1 MRTATVALVLRLAA
15 TQLVSLGA
23 WLSSIDR
30 LFVTSSLYP
39 ENFIDEKVMFFK
51 KLLGIEDQSSKNGL
65 SPNRHPDV
73 QPVGSFLQKKFA
85 RGINYNMKIVIRGD
99 RNVGKTALF
108 TRLKGEPFKET
119 YIPSTEIQVASV
131 HWNCAYTNEVIKVE
145 VWDVTQPEPCLD
157 AMFLNVYKG
166 AHGVL
171 FVMDMTKSWT
181 FDYVRRE
188 LPHVPPELPVLVLA
202 NHRDMGAH
210 RTVTEDQVRQFLE
223 DEAAG
228 RLDLTGGYLP
238 AGDGS
243 RCAER
248 KNRVIRVQFCEAS
261 MRDGFGLL
269 FVHKFF
275 NLPFL
280 CLQRAVLKQQLAR
293 NELQTAQCVLDLET
307 EHGPFSTSPAAYEAY
322 LAIRRQKV
330 STPCNTQHPTTT
342 CQTAMSPDHGSISSS
357 TSPVS
362 NAMAVSSAH
371 HNHDLP
377 AIVDNIQEK
386 PKPQHTSIAG
396 SGHFRTDR
404 DACKIVNVYASSD
417 DAVSAPPGQQATV
430 KKPVVLAFREEIDP
444 VDVIQATQP
453 AELRSLSDS
462 FYSESDAEREVLVD
476 GGDYPKLESPSPEK
490 FDSRN
495 SLQFC
500 VTDNGPLFTEY
511 PATNDQFRPVGSLSN
526 YRLPQPNA
534 IDLQVDN
541 GFVHVL
547 DDTELKTDNR
557 PSWLS
562 DKTVPTDSINKEPCS
577 SSANQDHH
585 LVSGHSTMQDIAE
598 SLVTSEEDAYALE
611 QFLSDS

>member
-1 MRTATVALVLRLAA
+1 
-15 TQLVSLGA
+15 
-23 WLSSIDR
+23 
-30 LFVTSSLYP
+30 
-39 ENFIDEKVMFFK
+39 
-51 KLLGIEDQSSKNGL
+51 
-65 SPNRHPDV
+65 
-73 QPVGSFLQKKFA
+73 
-85 RGINYNMKIVIRGD
+85 KIVIRGD

-108 TRLKGEPFKET
+108 TRLKGEPFKEA

-131 HWNCAYTNEVIKVE
+131 HWNCEYTNEVIKVE
-145 VWDVTQPEPCLD
+145 VWDVVDKGKPRPVLNSLKLSNTELQARSRRLCKTQSEPCLD

-188 LPHVPPELPVLVLA
+188 LPHVPPELPILVLA
-202 NHRDMGAH
+202 NHRDMGDH
-210 RTVTEDQVRQFLE
+210 RTITEDQVRQFLE

-228 RLDLTGGYLP
+228 RLDSTEGHLP
-238 AGDGS
+238 AGDGKG
-243 RCAER
+243 CAKK

-280 CLQRAVLKQQLAR
+280 CLQHAVLKQQLAR

-307 EHGPFSTSPAAYEAY
+307 EHGPFATNPAAYDAY
-322 LAIRRQKV
+322 LAVRRQKV
-330 STPCNTQHPTTT
+330 STHCGAQHPTTT
-342 CQTAMSPDHGSISSS
+342 YQTTMPSDHGSISSS
-357 TSPVS
+357 TSPAS
-362 NAMAVSSAH
+362 NIMTVSSVH
-371 HNHDLP
+371 HSRDLP
-377 AIVDNIQEK
+377 DITDNIQQK
-386 PKPQHTSIAG
+386 TKLQHTNSIG
-396 SGHFRTDR
+396 SGDFRTDR

-417 DAVSAPPGQQATV
+417 DAVSVSPGQQAPI
-430 KKPVVLAFREEIDP
+430 KKPVVLAFQEEIDP

-462 FYSESDAEREVLVD
+462 FYSESDMEREVLAD
-476 GGDYPKLESPSPEK
+476 GGDYSKVESPPPER

-495 SLQFC
+495 GTQFC
-500 VTDNGPLFTEY
+500 VTDSDHLCTEY
-511 PATNDQFRPVGSLSN
+511 PATNGQFRPAGSLSN
-526 YRLPQPNA
+526 YRLPRPNA
-534 IDLQVDN
+534 TDLQVDS
-541 GFVHVL
+541 GFVHIL
-547 DDTELKTDNR
+547 DDTELKTDNH

-562 DKTVPTDSINKEPCS
+562 GKTMATDSINEAPRS
-577 SSANQDHH
+577 SPSANHDH
-585 LVSGHSTMQDIAE
+585 VISDCSVMQDIAE